1 MSAIFD
7 FLKSTIGKKVLM
19 ALTGFVLAGFVL
31 IHMLGNLQFFISPE
45 AINSYAHHL
54 QSLPPVI
61 LWAFRGTLLLSLILH
76 VWMAILVSRDKAS
89 ARPQKYEVNSNV
101 QASYA
106 SRTMMMG
113 GIILLCFICFH
124 IAHFTLKVAP
134 AHYTPE
140 AFLLS
145 PEDGPSFN
153 VPNVYK
159 MMVDGFKNTWISV
172 FYIVG
177 TAALCFH
184 LSHGVSSMFQTVG
197 LRNETWRYRLN
208 GLALIY
214 GVGVFA
220 GFAIIP
226 ISVMMG
232 WRS

>member
-1 MSAIFD
+1 MSAILD
-7 FLKSTIGKKVLM
+7 FLKSTIGKKILM

-31 IHMLGNLQFFISPE
+31 IHMLGNLQFFIDPE

-54 QSLPPVI
+54 QTLPGVI
-61 LWAFRGTLLLSLILH
+61 LWGFRGTLLLAVIIH
-76 VWMAILVSRDKAS
+76 VWMAILVSHDKAS
-89 ARPQKYEVNSNV
+89 ARPEKYQVNANV

-124 IAHFTLKVAP
+124 IAHFTLKVLP
-134 AHYTPE
+134 THYEPE
-140 AFLLS
+140 SYILMS
-145 PEDGPSFN
+145 DGASFT

-159 MMVDGFKNTWISV
+159 MMVDGFKNTWVSL
-172 FYIVG
+172 FYIIG

-208 GLALIY
+208 WLALIY

-232 WRS
+232 WKS